1 MDSKQPLITNGQP
14 NNTVIHEIVYVKD
27 QSRQEA
33 IKTINNYFC
42 VKIISAI
49 ISIII
54 IIIIIVIIIEA
65 NNNSNNNNNP

>member
-1 MDSKQPLITNGQP
+1 MDSKQPLITNGHP
-14 NNTVIHEIVYVKD
+14 NNTVIREIVYVKD

-42 VKIISAI
+42 VKLIAAI
-49 ISIII
+49 ISIVAT
-54 IIIIIVIIIEA
+54 IIIIVIVVEV

>member
-14 NNTVIHEIVYVKD
+14 NNTTVIREIVYVKD

-42 VKIISAI
+42 VKIIAAI
-49 ISIII
+49 ISIVAT
-54 IIIIIVIIIEA
+54 IIIIVIVVEV
-65 NNNSNNNNNP
+65 NNNSNNNP